1 MIELVDT
8 PDVFG
13 STIFC
18 DDIRQ
23 ESNGK
28 FLLIGVYQGVILM
41 NVAFPVKIPRLAL
54 VVSVSQKVDKFH
66 PHMVLHIFLPGD
78 SDEKASLTA
87 EFGENEAGAL
97 LKHAD
102 ANADAMGLPV
112 GDRHYTT
119 AHMNLQWD
127 GLEIKQPGSIKVRVD
142 IGGKRY
148 KLGTIQVRPNPQIP
162 QQTPP
167 PSAPAAD

>member
-1 MIELVDT
+1 MIELVDS

-13 STIFC
+13 NTIFC

-28 FLLIGVYQGVILM
+28 FLLVGVYQGVILM

-54 VVSVSQKVDKFH
+54 VVTVSQKIEKFH
-66 PHMVLHIFLPGD
+66 PHMVLQIFLPGD

-87 EFGENEAGAL
+87 EFGEKETGAL

-102 ANADAMGLPV
+102 ANADAMGFPQ
-112 GDRHYTT
+112 DIRHYTT

-127 GLEIKQPGSIKVRVD
+127 GLEIKHPGSIKVRVD
-142 IGGKRY
+142 IGDKRY
-148 KLGTIQVRPNPQIP
+148 RLGTIQVRPNPQMP
-162 QQTPP
+162 AQTPP
-167 PSAPAAD
+167 SSAPAAD